1 MSTRGSPSNTDPADA
16 GAGEGWGLVMRG
28 APPGEGR
35 RPTCGWRARGSD
47 GDRPGCAGRGAGPVG
62 PSGRWSWGRP
72 ARWPQRRLTAGRLR
86 PSAQAEET
94 AGASGPHS
102 MLWVP
107 GARHRPRPRL
117 LQNLDLASY
126 AVSMGDGALGL

>member
-1 MSTRGSPSNTDPADA
+1 MRTRGSPSNTDPAEV
-16 GAGEGWGLVMRG
+16 GVGEGWEVVMRG

-35 RPTCGWRARGSD
+35 RPAPGWRVRGSD
-47 GDRPGCAGRGAGPVG
+47 GGRPRCAGRGASRVG
-62 PSGRWSWGRP
+62 PSGRRSWGRP
-72 ARWPQRRLTAGRLR
+72 ARWPRPRPTAETLQC
-86 PSAQAEET
+86 SAHAEET
-94 AGASGPHS
+94 GAASGPLS

-126 AVSMGDGALGL
+126 AVSDEVVVSPP